1 MILSL
6 DGKDPKA
13 SVVLSWKKVRMFL
26 LKSRILFDERFSDMS
41 RV

>member
-13 SVVLSWKKVRMFL
+13 DVVLGWKKVRMFL
-26 LKSRILFDERFSDMS
+26 LRSRILFDERSVDMS